1 MSNIFFSFK
10 LLFFTYLVVSFGEW
24 FLHKYTMHGDPEKL
38 KKIFIIGSVLSH
50 ASKSHLDHHK
60 AINMNMKFV
69 NKDYKNK
76 NEREYYHRGLF
87 FPWSVTFIIFIYYYS
102 IIICCFKFKHL
113 KFLLFFSI
121 LISIIF
127 SFSWNNLHPDMHDY
141 NLKIELKD
149 GIPNSP
155 KLMSHGRIYKW
166 LWSNHAIHHLQK
178 GEKGNFNIIFP
189 GADYIFNTYQGKC
202 FNNKEYC
209 KKNYD
214 KRICKKKKKL
224 SKCF

>member
-1 MSNIFFSFK
+1 MSKIFTLK
-10 LLFFTYLVVSFGEW
+10 LIFFTYLILSFGEW
-24 FLHKYTMHGDPEKL
+24 FLHKYVQHGDPEKL
-38 KKIFIIGSVLSH
+38 KKIFCGKLSRTLVAH
-50 ASKSHLDHHK
+50 AEAHLQHHK

-69 NKDYKNK
+69 DK
-76 NEREYYHRGLF
+76 YYEGKSPHKGLF
-87 FPWSVTFIIFIYYYS
+87 FQWFVTLVTFIFYYS
-102 IIICCFKFKHL
+102 LIICIFKFKHL
-113 KFLLFFSI
+113 KFLFFISI

-127 SFSWNNLHPDMHDY
+127 SFCWNNLHPDMHVS
-141 NLKIELKD
+141 NLRIDIKD
-149 GIPNSP
+149 GMPNTP
-155 KLMSHGRIYKW
+155 KLLSRGRIYKW

-202 FNNKEYC
+202 FNNEEYC

-214 KRICKKKKKL
+214 KRICKKKNL